1 MTSRYNWFEAIEAV
15 TSCPDEIIKKDWKDS
30 YISYQLLKCMRAFKI
45 TGLPET
51 MPEREIKLMLFT
63 NGFISVSEVVPQNTD
78 FPSGLYA
85 VVGGLGGV
93 TAYRSK
99 PQWITWAQPVLGS
112 RTDIIGRDCVIV
124 KNDDLL
130 LGVLPMFNRYAL
142 QIVETDITIR
152 IALINQRI
160 EQLISCPDENIRKAA
175 ENYISDVKDG
185 KISVCADNALID
197 ALKVSPYANTEN
209 GRLTSLIEMKQY
221 LKGSWDNEI
230 GLSANYNMKREA
242 ISANESE
249 RDNDILLPFIDEM
262 YKSWSAGFDEVNA
275 KYGTSIKVELTG
287 SWDEKITENPKEDE
301 QQEDEKPEEG
311 GQQENEIE

>member
-1 MTSRYNWFEAIEAV
+1 MSGRYNWFEAIEGV
-15 TSCPDEIIKKDWKDS
+15 SICTDEIDKKGWQQS

-45 TGLPET
+45 SGLPDT
-51 MPEREIKLMLFT
+51 MPERDIKLMLFT
-63 NGFISVSEVVPQNTD
+63 NGFISVTEITPQDTA
-78 FPSGLYA
+78 FSPGLYA

-112 RTDIIGRDCVIV
+112 RTDIIGKDCVIV
-124 KNDDLL
+124 KNDELL

-160 EQLISCPDENIRKAA
+160 EQLISCADENIRKAA
-175 ENYISDVKDG
+175 ENYISDVKSG

-262 YKSWSAGFDEVNA
+262 RKSWTAGFDEVNA
-275 KYGTSIKVELTG
+275 KYGTSIKVDLTG
-287 SWDEKITENPKEDE
+287 SWDEKISENPKEDE
-301 QQEDEKPEEG
+301 QQEDEKPKEEE
-311 GQQENEIE
+311 QQENEIE

>member
-1 MTSRYNWFEAIEAV
+1 MTTRYNWFEAIESV
-15 TSCPDEIIKKDWKDS
+15 TSCPNEIIKKDWKDS

-51 MPEREIKLMLFT
+51 MPERDIKLMLFT
-63 NGFISVSEVVPQNTD
+63 NGFISVSEIVPQNID

-85 VVGGLGGV
+85 VIGGLGGV

-112 RTDIIGRDCVIV
+112 RTDIIGKDCVIV

-185 KISVCADNALID
+185 KLSVCADNALID
-197 ALKVSPYANTEN
+197 SLKVSPYANTEN

-262 YKSWSAGFDEVNA
+262 HKSWSTGFDEVNA

-287 SWDEKITENPKEDE
+287 SWDEKITEKPKED
-301 QQEDEKPEEG
+301 

>member
-1 MTSRYNWFEAIEAV
+1 MSGRYNWYEAIEG
-15 TSCPDEIIKKDWKDS
+15 TSICSDEIDKKDWQQS

-45 TGLPET
+45 SGLPDT
-51 MPEREIKLMLFT
+51 MPERDIKLMLFT
-63 NGFISVSEVVPQNTD
+63 NGFVSVTEITPQDTA
-78 FPSGLYA
+78 FLPGLYA

-112 RTDIIGRDCVIV
+112 RTDIIGTDCVIV
-124 KNDDLL
+124 KNDELM

-160 EQLISCPDENIRKAA
+160 EQLISCADENIRKAA
-175 ENYISDVKDG
+175 ENYISDVKSG

-262 YKSWSAGFDEVNA
+262 RKSWSAGFDEVNA
-275 KYGTSIKVELTG
+275 KYGTSIKVDLTG
-287 SWDEKITENPKEDE
+287 TWDEKVK
-301 QQEDEKPEEG
+301 EG
-311 GQQENEIE
+311 GQQENEKIEEGGQEENEIE

>member
-1 MTSRYNWFEAIEAV
+1 MGSVSLLFQHLMNGLTLGGIYALIALGYTMVYGILKFINFAHG
-15 TSCPDEIIKKDWKDS
+15 DIIMVCALIQPNIKH
-30 YISYQLLKCMRAFKI
+30 LLRMRC
-45 TGLPET
+45 GCH
-51 MPEREIKLMLFT
+51 
-63 NGFISVSEVVPQNTD
+63 FISLFILRKYLIIPCCNLISSCTPC
-78 FPSGLYA
+78 
-85 VVGGLGGV
+85 
-93 TAYRSK
+93 SK
-99 PQWITWAQPVLGS
+99 I
-112 RTDIIGRDCVIV
+112 
-124 KNDDLL
+124 
-130 LGVLPMFNRYAL
+130 Y
-142 QIVETDITIR
+142 TDITIR

-160 EQLISCPDENIRKAA
+160 EQLISCADENIRKAA
-175 ENYISDVKDG
+175 ENYISDVKSG

-262 YKSWSAGFDEVNA
+262 HKSWTAGFDEVNA

-287 SWDEKITENPKEDE
+287 TWDEKVKENG
-301 QQEDEKPEEG
+301 QQENEKTEEG

>member
-1 MTSRYNWFEAIEAV
+1 MSGRYNWFEAIEGA
-15 TSCPDEIIKKDWKDS
+15 SICSDEIEKKDWQQS

-85 VVGGLGGV
+85 VIGGLGGV

-112 RTDIIGRDCVIV
+112 RTDIIGKDCVIV

-262 YKSWSAGFDEVNA
+262 HKSWSTGFDEVNA

-287 SWDEKITENPKEDE
+287 SWDEKINENLKEVE
-301 QQEDEKPEEG
+301 QQEDEKPEGG
-311 GQQENEIE
+311 GQQEDEIE

>member
-1 MTSRYNWFEAIEAV
+1 MSGRYNWFEAIEGV
-15 TSCPDEIIKKDWKDS
+15 SICSDEIDKKVWQQS

-45 TGLPET
+45 SGLPDT
-51 MPEREIKLMLFT
+51 MPERDIKLMLFT
-63 NGFISVSEVVPQNTD
+63 NGFVSVTEITPKDTAFSP
-78 FPSGLYA
+78 GLYA

-112 RTDIIGRDCVIV
+112 RTDIIGKDCVIV

-160 EQLISCPDENIRKAA
+160 EQLISCADENIRKAA
-175 ENYISDVKDG
+175 ENYISDVKSG

-262 YKSWSAGFDEVNA
+262 RKSWSTGFDEVNA

-301 QQEDEKPEEG
+301 QQEDEKPKEEE
-311 GQQENEIE
+311 QQENEIE